1 MLYFKV
7 LVYDVG
13 MMSSPALLQ
22 ERQRGASVIQ
32 ALLQQRH
39 VSQLRQRVR
48 NQAAA
53 RGPQVRKGFIHF

>member
-1 MLYFKV
+1 M

-13 MMSSPALLQ
+13 IMSSPALLQ

>member
-1 MLYFKV
+1 M
-7 LVYDVG
+7 
-13 MMSSPALLQ
+13 Q

-39 VSQLRQRVR
+39 VSELHQCVR

-53 RGPQVRKGFIHF
+53 RGPEVREQLIHI